1 MGLDAQTGNQL
12 TPLERSLGRT
22 KSFTASDLIKKP
34 RFGEEIIRG
43 ILLICG
49 AVSIF
54 TTVGIVYVLGTEASL
69 LFNAEAWLPSK
80 VPIQDESVAPLILP
94 ETLPASEETFA
105 LDLSELSV
113 YQSYTS
119 GNFISIGEEKM
130 EIVNRDQGSVTVIRG
145 VLGTEAVA
153 HEREAEVLLF
163 EDRQVRTINALSS
176 SEEGVVTEGD
186 DLTEHTYFDRIYLES
201 WMLEPLSIGDRIRI
215 GQSDEVLVITDIN
228 TEEFFLTV
236 DRGVEDIPAVA
247 HGDSEQISL
256 PDAFRPV
263 EFFSNPRWSP
273 TLGEFGIAP
282 LVVATLTVSII
293 AMLVALP
300 LGLGSAIYLS
310 EYARPELRSILKP
323 VLEILAGVPTV
334 VYGYFAIQFM
344 TPLLQ
349 LLTPEGLVGV
359 YNMASAGIVMGIM
372 ILPTVSSMSED
383 ALSAVPRALREAAY
397 GLGGTRLETTVK
409 IVLPAALSG
418 ILAAFIVAVSRAVG
432 ETMIVAIAAGA
443 SPNLTFN
450 PFEGAETMTGHIVRI
465 SKGDLSYNS
474 VEYNSI
480 YAIGA
485 TLFVITLSLNLISGW
500 IVRRFREA
508 Y

>member
-1 MGLDAQTGNQL
+1 MGLDAQTGDQL

-22 KSFTASDLIKKP
+22 KSFTASDLMKKA
-34 RFGEEIIRG
+34 RAGEEAIRG
-43 ILLICG
+43 LLLICG
-49 AVSIF
+49 VVSIF
-54 TTVGIVYVLGTEASL
+54 TTLGIVYVLGTEASL
-69 LFNAEAWLPSK
+69 LFGAEAWLPSK
-80 VPIQDESVAPLILP
+80 VPIERQDIPPLVLP

-105 LDLSELSV
+105 LDLSDLSV
-113 YQSYTS
+113 YQAYTT
-119 GNFISIGEEKM
+119 GNFINIGDEKM
-130 EIVNRDQGSVTVIRG
+130 EIVSRDEGQVTVIRG

-153 HEREAEVLLF
+153 HEREAAVLLF

-176 SEEGVVTEGD
+176 SPENVVTEGD
-186 DLTEHTYFDRIYLES
+186 NLEDHTYFDRIYLES
-201 WMLEPLSIGDRIRI
+201 WMLEPLALGDRIRI
-215 GQSDEVLVITDIN
+215 GRSNEVLRITDIN
-228 TEEFFLTV
+228 TEENFLV
-236 DRGVEDIPAVA
+236 VERGVEDIPAVA
-247 HGDSEQISL
+247 HGDNEQISL
-256 PDAFRPV
+256 PDAFRPA
-263 EFFSNPRWSP
+263 EFFTNNRWSP

-282 LVVATLTVSII
+282 LVVATLMVSSI
-293 AMLVALP
+293 AMLVGLP
-300 LGLGSAIYLS
+300 LGVGSAIYLS
-310 EYARPELRSILKP
+310 EYARPQLRGILKP

-344 TPLLQ
+344 TPLLR
-349 LLTPEGLVGV
+349 LLTPEGVVGV
-359 YNMASAGIVMGIM
+359 YNLASAGIVMGIM

-383 ALSAVPRALREAAY
+383 ALSAVPRSLREASH
-397 GLGGTRLETTVK
+397 GLGGTKLETTVK
-409 IVLPAALSG
+409 VVLPAALSG
-418 ILAAFIVAVSRAVG
+418 LLAAFIVAISRAVG

-485 TLFVITLSLNLISGW
+485 TLFIITLTLNLVSAW